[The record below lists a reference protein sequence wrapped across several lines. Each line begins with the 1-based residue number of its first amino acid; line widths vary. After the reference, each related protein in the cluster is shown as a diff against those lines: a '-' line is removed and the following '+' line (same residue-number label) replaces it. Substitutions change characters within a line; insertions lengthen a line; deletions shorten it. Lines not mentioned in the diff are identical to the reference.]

1 MKRKGLDEFRIPRWE
16 ELPSIPQYLDQVLA
30 LLDEWLGEYLS
41 QDGKPVMTRTM
52 VNNYVKLKFIA
63 APVNRKYDRL
73 SIACLFVIA
82 VLKPVYT
89 IEEIAYLNKLA
100 IRHNGGDVSY
110 NQFCEYVEEA
120 VMCAFEQRSM
130 EKVKNRKD
138 PRHMLWNA
146 CNAFACQLYVR
157 KIYLDEV
164 ISAHERIRE
173 RAAQRE
179 ALESAAENDA
189 AEE

>member
-1 MKRKGLDEFRIPRWE
+1 MRTKGLDEFKIPRWE

-30 LLDEWLGEYLS
+30 LLDEWLGAYLS

-52 VNNYVKLKFIA
+52 VNNYVKLKFLP
-63 APVNRKYDRL
+63 APINRKYDRL

-120 VMCAFEQRSM
+120 VMCAFEQRVM
-130 EKVKNRKD
+130 EKIKNRKD
-138 PRHMLWNA
+138 PRNMLWNA

-157 KIYLDEV
+157 KVYLDEV
-164 ISAHERIRE
+164 IAARERIKE
-173 RAAQRE
+173 RAANRAGSDNISSEEERE
-179 ALESAAENDA
+179 
-189 AEE
+189 

>member
-1 MKRKGLDEFRIPRWE
+1 MKKKGLDEFRIPRWE

-30 LLDEWLGEYLS
+30 LIDEWLGEYLS
-41 QDGKPVMTRTM
+41 QDNKPVMTRTM

-63 APVNRKYDRL
+63 PPVNRKYDRL

-100 IRHNGGDVSY
+100 IRHNGGGVSY
-110 NQFCEYVEEA
+110 NQFCDYVEEA
-120 VMCAFEQRSM
+120 VMCAFEQRPM

-164 ISAHERIRE
+164 ISARERIME

-179 ALESAAENDA
+179 AESKAVSEQEA
-189 AEE
+189 